1 MPGDVSPRLAWIR
14 ALAIVVSAT
23 ALATSCTS
31 DDRPAPRLPQ
41 RTYVIAAVGDIACDA
56 DASAKPSEEGCR
68 PGPVARAVESIEP
81 DRLLLLGDIQYPSG
95 AGTVSYESFD
105 RWFGGFRSIWAPTPG
120 DAEWEGHV
128 EGYFDQFGAAAGPPG
143 GYYSFEL
150 GAWHVLALNSQ
161 DCFDGDGCGE
171 GTEQYE
177 WLLDDLD
184 RHPAERF
191 PCTLAFWHDP
201 RFMWVEWW
209 RSDDGPRGPV
219 PAVRPLWDA
228 LDDADAEL
236 TLGGNAHNYERWISQ
251 DVSGAIDPARP
262 HAVRRRHGRAA
273 TQRCGTCAPPCGAG
287 IVPGRRLRRART
299 ATPHRELPMAVA
311 LGAWGTGVPGRG
323 NRRLSLTRSHAHT
336 PDPASA
342 KESPHAGT

>member
-1 MPGDVSPRLAWIR
+1 MYTPAARLLLA
-14 ALAIVVSAT
+14 ALAIAPCFGCSGGSPMFEVHHAAMRGG
-23 ALATSCTS
+23 ALCIVAETS
-31 DDRPAPRLPQ
+31 
-41 RTYVIAAVGDIACDA
+41 
-56 DASAKPSEEGCR
+56 
-68 PGPVARAVESIEP
+68 
-81 DRLLLLGDIQYPSG
+81 
-95 AGTVSYESFD
+95 TVSYDLARGERFTNPRQYLLRYEVRADGSTRFVNMSRLGGALRANRVQTFFISTRGD
-105 RWFGGFRSIWAPTPG
+105 RILRIYPNI
-120 DAEWEGHV
+120 
-128 EGYFDQFGAAAGPPG
+128 GAAPRNGKAYPHGSIDVLGPG
-143 GYYSFEL
+143 ERA

-161 DCFDGDGCGE
+161 DCFDDDGCGE

-251 DVSGAIDPARP
+251 DVSGAIDPE
-262 HAVRRRHGRAA
+262 GL
-273 TQRCGTCAPPCGAG
+273 TQF
-287 IVPGRRLRRART
+287 V
-299 ATPHRELPMAVA
+299 V
-311 LGAWGTGVPGRG
+311 GTGGRQLNDAGPAPRPAALASFQDDAFGVLELQLRTGSYRWQWHSAPGEPVF
-323 NRRLSLTRSHAHT
+323 H
-336 PDPASA
+336 D
-342 KESPHAGT
+342 EGTADCR

>member
-1 MPGDVSPRLAWIR
+1 MPGDVSLRLAWIR
-14 ALAIVVSAT
+14 ALAIVVSVT

-31 DDRPAPRLPQ
+31 DDRPTPQLPQ

-81 DRLLLLGDIQYPSG
+81 DRLLLLGDIQYPSE

-120 DAEWEGHV
+120 DAEWEGHA
-128 EGYFDQFGAAAGPPG
+128 EGYFDHFGAAAGPPG

-161 DCFDGDGCGE
+161 DCFDDDGCGE

-177 WLLDDLD
+177 WLLDDLE

-228 LDDADAEL
+228 LDDAGAEL
-236 TLGGNAHNYERWISQ
+236 ALGGNAHNYERWISQ
-251 DVSGAIDPARP
+251 DVSGAIDPD
-262 HAVRRRHGRAA
+262 GL
-273 TQRCGTCAPPCGAG
+273 TQF
-287 IVPGRRLRRART
+287 V
-299 ATPHRELPMAVA
+299 V
-311 LGAWGTGVPGRG
+311 GTGGRQLNEAGPAPRPAALASFQDDAFGVLELQLRTGSYRWQWHSAPGE
-323 NRRLSLTRSHAHT
+323 
-336 PDPASA
+336 PVFQD
-342 KESPHAGT
+342 EGTADCR